1 MTVYVEL
8 ELTAYLLSVDDC
20 RHVIISF
27 IEQCQYSLVNIVVYK
42 DNTFLCTLN
51 QAGHESVGIINLPIV
66 EHTLFRL
73 CITLV
78 QSAKHFFYTLVC
90 FLLMLLH
97 FQLMVFHSRETL
109 KHFGIVL

>member
-1 MTVYVEL
+1 MGF
-8 ELTAYLLSVDDC
+8 
-20 RHVIISF
+20 SF
-27 IEQCQYSLVNIVVYK
+27 NQCQYSLVNIVVDK

-51 QAGHESVGIINLPIV
+51 QAGYESIGVINLTIV

-78 QSAKHFFYTLVC
+78 QSAEFLVNAFVC

-97 FQLMVFHSRETL
+97 FQLMVLHC
-109 KHFGIVL
+109 